1 MKWVLPCLV
10 PMRQKAI
17 GLVQHGS
24 TPGWLELE
32 SNPRESE
39 FVCDGRSTHPPIVV
53 AEVADRQLR
62 EVFGC

>member
-10 PMRQKAI
+10 PMRPKAR

-24 TPGWLELE
+24 TPGWLEE
-32 SNPRESE
+32 SNPTEFD
-39 FVCDGRSTHPPIVV
+39 FVCDRRSTHPQIVA
-53 AEVADRQLR
+53 AEVADRRLR